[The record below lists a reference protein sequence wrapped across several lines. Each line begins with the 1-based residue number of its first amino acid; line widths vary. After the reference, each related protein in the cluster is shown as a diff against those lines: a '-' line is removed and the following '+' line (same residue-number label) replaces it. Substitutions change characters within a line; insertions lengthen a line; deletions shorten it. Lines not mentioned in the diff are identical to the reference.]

1 MKLWMLFVVGAVSAW
16 GCYVPT
22 LHAGQAAL
30 KGGALRGFLCVGLA
44 YFLTAVLIPLGLL
57 AAKAE
62 PWEFTRR
69 GVTFSTAA
77 GCMGAMGA
85 LCIILAL
92 RSGGTPLVVAPLV
105 FGGAPLIAA
114 LVSIA
119 WHRPSSPPQPWF
131 YLGMAMVAV
140 GASLVLRYRPS

>member
-30 KGGALRGFLCVGLA
+30 KGSALRGFLCVGLA
-44 YFLTAVLIPLGLL
+44 YFLTAVLIPAALL

-62 PWEFTRR
+62 PGEFTRR
-69 GVTFSTAA
+69 GVSLSTLA

-92 RSGGTPLVVAPLV
+92 RSGGTPHVVAPLV
-105 FGGAPLIAA
+105 FGGAPMVAA
-114 LVSIA
+114 LVSMT
-119 WHRPSSPPQPWF
+119 WHRPSVAPQPWF
-131 YLGMAMVAV
+131 YVGMLMLAA
-140 GASLVLRYRPS
+140 GASLVLRFRPS